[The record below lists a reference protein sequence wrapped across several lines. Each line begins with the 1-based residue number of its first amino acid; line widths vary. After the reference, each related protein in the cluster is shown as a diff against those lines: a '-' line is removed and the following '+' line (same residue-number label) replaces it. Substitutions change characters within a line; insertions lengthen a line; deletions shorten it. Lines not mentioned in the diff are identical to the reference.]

1 MIHVVC
7 PNPAL
12 DRTVFLKKFEINGVS
27 RAQFSKD
34 LLGGKGFNVIRS
46 YLIKEKKSSYLI
58 HTFLGGY
65 TGQFLQTLI
74 QKEKVDSIVTE
85 INGTTRICSIVVDE
99 HQKHAHLINESG
111 PSIGKSEAGLF
122 LKRLLTSVN
131 AGDFVLFSGSLPEGL
146 DQNFYAKTIAILE
159 ARGAKCVLDS
169 SGPSLAMGIQANP
182 WLIKVNEL
190 EFFELIGQ
198 LPEKADANSVE
209 KALRELDSSSNFIVT
224 LGGKGTL
231 AKFENAVYK
240 VALPKIE
247 VKNATASGDI
257 FLGGLTKSLHNGE
270 SIEKALQT
278 ASLYSLSNCLY
289 WYPNIELS
297 DVEYYE
303 SQIKVTKLGGLI
315 NETITG

>member
-27 RAQFSKD
+27 RAESTKD

-46 YLIKEKKSSYLI
+46 YMVKEEITPYLI

-65 TGQFLQTLI
+65 TGRYLQALI
-74 QKEKVDSIVTE
+74 QEENVDSIVTE
-85 INGTTRICSIVVDE
+85 INGTTRICSVIVDE
-99 HQKHAHLINESG
+99 NQKHAHLINENG
-111 PSIGKSEAGLF
+111 PSIDKSERQLF
-122 LKRLLTSVN
+122 LTRLFDSVN
-131 AGDFVLFSGSLPEGL
+131 EGDFVLFSGSLPKGL
-146 DQNFYAKTIAILE
+146 EHDFYAKIIEVLE
-159 ARGAKCVLDS
+159 KRGVKCVLDS
-169 SGPSLAMGIQANP
+169 SGSSLAKGIKANP

-198 LPEKADANSVE
+198 PPEKADTDSVE
-209 KALRELDSSSNFIVT
+209 KELRDLDSLSNFIVT
-224 LGGKGTL
+224 LGGEGTI
-231 AKFENAVYK
+231 AKFENTVYK
-240 VALPKIE
+240 VSIPKIE

-257 FLGGLTKSLHNGE
+257 FLGALTKCLHDGE
-270 SIEKALQT
+270 PIEKALQT

-297 DVEYYE
+297 DVKHYQN
-303 SQIKVTKLGGLI
+303 QIKQTKLGGHI
-315 NETITG
+315 NDTITR